1 MDANRPGQMDLA
13 RGASTAQP
21 GDGRVADAEPP
32 ATRPRIPHIR
42 PAELPAGAQALQR
55 EVRAFIEAELGAG
68 RPRQIESWGDHSPEF
83 SHKLGERGWLGMTW
97 PKRYG
102 GHERS
107 LLERYI
113 VVEELLA
120 AGAPVGAHWV
130 ADRQS
135 GPLILRVGTEEQRQR
150 FLPGI
155 AAGDTYFSI
164 GMSEPDAGSDLASI
178 TTSAVHTDG
187 GWLVSGLKTWT
198 SRAHNAHYMI
208 TLCRTERTDDRH
220 QGMSQLIVDLSTAG
234 IAINPVRYMTGTHH
248 WNEVVFDEAFVP
260 DEMVLGVL
268 GGGWQQVTSELA
280 LERSG
285 PERFLSLFPLLESLF
300 DELGPTPGQRE
311 AIGVGSLLAQLWTLR
326 RMSLGVAA
334 EFERKGSPATEAALV
349 KDLGTRFEGS
359 VAETSRELT
368 SPATRR
374 VDSEFE
380 ELLRL
385 ALLAKPGFTLRG
397 GTSEILRG
405 IVAKSLVGR

>member
-1 MDANRPGQMDLA
+1 MDTNRAGQTDLA
-13 RGASTAQP
+13 RVASIAQP
-21 GDGRVADAEPP
+21 GEERDVDRVTAA
-32 ATRPRIPHIR
+32 AQPRIPRIR
-42 PAELPAGAQALQR
+42 PAELPAGARELQR
-55 EVRAFIEAELGAG
+55 EVRAFIESELGAG
-68 RPRQIESWGDHSPEF
+68 RRRHIESWSDHSPEF

-113 VVEELLA
+113 VIEELLA

-135 GPLILRVGTEEQRQR
+135 GPLMLRVGTEEQRQR

-155 AAGDTYFSI
+155 AAGDIYFSI
-164 GMSEPDAGSDLASI
+164 GMSEPDAGSDLASV
-178 TTSAVHTDG
+178 TTAATRTDG

-208 TLCRTERTDDRH
+208 TLCRTERSEDRH
-220 QGMSQLIVDLSTAG
+220 QGLSQLIIDLKTPG
-234 IAINPVRYMTGTHH
+234 ITINPVRYMTGTHH

-260 DEMVLGVL
+260 DDMVLGVL
-268 GGGWQQVTSELA
+268 GGGWAQVTSELA

-300 DELGPTPGQRE
+300 DELGPVPGKRA

-349 KDLGTRFEGS
+349 KDLGTRFEGA

-368 SPATRR
+368 SPASRR
-374 VDSEFE
+374 VGSEFE

-397 GTSEILRG
+397 GTSEILRSV
-405 IVAKSLVGR
+405 VAKGLVGR